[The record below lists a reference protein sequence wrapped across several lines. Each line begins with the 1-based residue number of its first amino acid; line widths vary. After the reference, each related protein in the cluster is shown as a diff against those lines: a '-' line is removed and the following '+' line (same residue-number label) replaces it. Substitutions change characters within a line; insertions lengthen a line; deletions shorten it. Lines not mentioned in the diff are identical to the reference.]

1 VFFWVATDF
10 TELMKGFWENGA
22 VLIYR
27 RVKINRRKSVLMDI
41 AKKTGHHFSREIQ
54 GYPFFLEPW

>member
-10 TELMKGFWENGA
+10 TGLMKGFWENGA
-22 VLIYR
+22 VLICPH
-27 RVKINRRKSVLMDI
+27 VKINQRRSVLMDI

-54 GYPFFLEPW
+54 GCPFFLESW